1 MLFET
6 RVHVVASGIL
16 ESLNIADMSKLS
28 THEGNLAIGQR
39 IAAIRANSGLSQNEF
54 AESVGL
60 SPRAYGNYERG
71 EREMPVA
78 LFKILC
84 ESYSIDP
91 VWLLTGPGLEPI
103 RVTTRRV
110 DGELLE
116 TLIRMI
122 EEWLIKNRRALKPDK
137 KARLI
142 RLAYEHC
149 SESGQIDGAHLKDM
163 LSLAA

>member
-1 MLFET
+1 
-6 RVHVVASGIL
+6 
-16 ESLNIADMSKLS
+16 MSKLS
-28 THEGNLAIGQR
+28 THESDAAIGRR
-39 IAAIRANSGLSQNEF
+39 IAAVRATSGLSQNEF

-78 LFKILC
+78 LFKTLC

-91 VWLLTGPGLEPI
+91 VWLLMGPGLEPV
-103 RVTTRRV
+103 RVTTRRI
-110 DGELLE
+110 DAALLE

-122 EEWLIKNRRALKPDK
+122 EEWLIKNRRTLKPDK

-149 SESGQIDGAHLKDM
+149 SETGQVDGAHLKDM